1 MTITSKRMKRS
12 GAGDRRVAE
21 KKAVSQ
27 VDLRPLNVYR
37 SAILHEP
44 IEQIVEVSND
54 GVPIYTSKSYACVGE
69 SACVVQLPFGT
80 LKGSISADDF
90 YIAGLCNHGQTVF
103 YHRCTECTLQEQTT
117 FFNPPLQ
124 YVPSH
129 TAVISSGGQRCV
141 LVMGNR
147 TLQTILVPAHQSIL
161 PRCQCIAS
169 VDGNLKTYV
178 LDASGL
184 FYHVTY
190 DTGDWY
196 QVLADGEITQRSALG
211 LHETLL
217 AADAR
222 RALFLMRKG
231 DSLVLAQGAIE
242 FSLPVYVAETD
253 RVKVV
258 WGESDMLYIQIGTA
272 DLVPAMT
279 AVQISTGAVLD
290 TKFPTGVAP
299 GTLREFQTLYAN
311 GGTLVHNNGVYR
323 LDSAVSDALR
333 V

>member
-1 MTITSKRMKRS
+1 MTITAKRMKRS
-12 GAGDRRVAE
+12 GAGHQRRTERVP
-21 KKAVSQ
+21 VSQ

-44 IEQIVEVSND
+44 IEQIVGVSTD
-54 GVPIYTSKSYACVGE
+54 GEPIYSSKSYACVGE

-80 LKGSISADDF
+80 LKESFSADEA
-90 YIAGLCNHGQTVF
+90 YVAGLCNHGQTVF
-103 YHRCTECTLQEQTT
+103 FHRCKECHLQEETS

-129 TAVISSGGQRCV
+129 TAVISSGGQRCI

-147 TLQTILVPAHQSIL
+147 TLQTIVVPAVQSLL

-169 VDGNLKTYV
+169 VDGNLKTYL

-222 RALFLMRKG
+222 RALFLMRRG
-231 DSLVLAQGAIE
+231 NTLVLMQGAIE
-242 FSLPVYVAETD
+242 FTLPVSVAEFD

-272 DLVPAMT
+272 DLVPALT
-279 AVQISTGAVLD
+279 TVQISTGAVLD

-299 GTLREFQTLYAN
+299 GTLREFQTLFAN

-323 LDSAVSDALR
+323 LDSAVRDALS